1 MLDFGEVRFVT
12 QSFVHALL
20 NDAFR
25 MPGSL
30 VRLSFLNCSTS
41 TKEAIAAVAAY
52 SASYR
57 QCV

>member
-1 MLDFGEVRFVT
+1 VLDFGEVRFVT